1 MSTKNKIHQHPGP
14 GSRKIMFRGD
24 TVTFTLSLDKESQGK
39 AWVRTNIGH
48 ASIARKA
55 VIDSLDRNLPL
66 QGTEWFDIP
75 MRQVDSH
82 HFSVMLP
89 LSEVGHFEAKCFF
102 MSAGKTKP
110 LWPEGD
116 NITINVEPADSCCA
130 NIIYNAFVRQF
141 GKNKNGQHSP
151 DDSDKLCI
159 LHLDKKE
166 YTVIP
171 RSGTFRDLIAE
182 LDFIVGKLGC
192 RFVHLLPISPT
203 PTTYGRMGRFG
214 SPYAALHFTGID
226 PALAEFDIKA
236 TPLEQF
242 GELLDAIHARKGK
255 LMIDIAVNHT
265 GWAASLHE
273 THPHWLLRDH
283 TGDIRRPGAWGVVW
297 QDLTSLDY
305 SQQDLWKYIAHVFL
319 TWCRR
324 GVDGFR
330 CDAGYMIPLPAW
342 TYIITRVREQ
352 FPETI
357 FLLEGLG
364 GRISVTRDLLNHANF
379 NWAYSELFQNDD
391 RIQIENYLPEAIDIS
406 NTDGIAVHYAETH
419 DNNRLASRS
428 RIYARMR
435 TALCALCSHQG
446 AFGFAN
452 GVEWFADKKISVHE
466 AHPLNW
472 GSAENQV
479 DHIRRLNILLRSH
492 PVFFE
497 KVDLKLIQNGEGN
510 VIVLLRRHVP
520 SGKKLVIV
528 ANLDDKKTAE
538 AIWVFQA
545 DMAIGPWIDLLT
557 ERKIEV
563 ITGPDYHTCKLSPG
577 EVLCLTVD
585 EKDLD
590 LLKQPES
597 LSFLPERL
605 LFRKLK
611 AKAMEV
617 FCFYHGTQDIS
628 DFDLITATK
637 QLSDN
642 PVEFC
647 RSFNPDNQEHR
658 VIFWQWPRDLKREVI
673 LPPGHFLLVKA
684 DNPFRATI
692 IDGYEENKRVIVS
705 EESLPQNDGTH
716 FLLFTLCKDIST
728 ATHLTL
734 RVTVYEGQ
742 RTRHE
747 DSSLLFLTETPCPES
762 PAVIKRNDLMQGNH
776 IFLSTN
782 GIGGM
787 CRANIKWGKLNSKYD
802 ALLAANLNPLSP
814 EDRQIMFTRCRAW
827 IVYQGYSQEICFD
840 NLDHFRTEGNQ
851 GFWKYEIP
859 TGQGERI
866 DLLIAVKMI
875 QGENTVLLEFHRLPA
890 KSIKGKLDD
899 KESVQL
905 ILRPDIEDRNFHEN
919 TKAYKGPENAWP
931 AAITIEHDAFIFTPS
946 PDRKLKLHI
955 SKGVFVSQP
964 EWYYMVHRPA
974 EKERGLDPDSDLF
987 SPGYFSV
994 FMKGRETIGLTA
1006 FVNENLPV
1014 SSCQLSKNHAGKE
1027 NKSASPEQM
1036 LQGALNAFIVKRDNL
1051 KSVIA
1056 GYPWF
1061 LDWGRDS
1068 LIFSRGLI
1076 QAGMIDEASQ
1086 ILKLFGGF
1094 EDHGT
1099 LPNMIRGNNA
1109 GNRDT
1114 SDAPL
1119 WFVIVCADL
1128 IKKGSSPAFLSEK
1141 CGNRTM
1147 MDILLSI
1154 GHSYIEGT
1162 SNHIRMDQTSGLI
1175 YSPAHFT
1182 WMDTNYPACTPR
1194 QGYCIEIQ
1202 ALWHAALLFLSHI
1215 DKNGYNWD
1223 VWAKTVEQSIMEL
1236 FLLKNGYM
1244 ADCLHAPPDD
1254 PAKKGLPDDSLR
1266 PNQLLAITMG
1276 AVSDMT
1282 TCRDILD
1289 ACQSLLVPGAIR
1301 SLADAPINYSL
1312 EIIYNGNV
1320 IGDPHYPYRGHYG
1333 GDEDT
1338 GRKPAYHNGTAWTW
1352 LYPSYCEAYAKIYGK
1367 NGIATARSLLM
1378 GSLKIIRDG
1387 CIGHFP
1393 EILDGDYPHHQR
1405 GCDAQAWGLSE
1416 WLRVW
1421 KLLNNSNLQI
1431 G

>member
-1 MSTKNKIHQHPGP
+1 MDTKTHIHQHPKP
-14 GSRKIMFRGD
+14 GSRMVMFRGD
-24 TVTFTLSLDKESQGK
+24 TITFTLTLNKESHGR

-55 VIDSLDRNLPL
+55 IIDSVDKNLPL
-66 QGTEWFDIP
+66 LGTEWFDISMLQIDP
-75 MRQVDSH
+75 H
-82 HFSVMLP
+82 HFTITLP
-89 LSEVGHFEAKCFF
+89 LNEAGHFEAKCFF
-102 MSAGKTKP
+102 MPSGKSKP
-110 LWPEGD
+110 VWPEGN
-116 NITINVEPADSCCA
+116 NITINVEPADTCCA

-141 GKNKNGQHSP
+141 GKNKDGHHP
-151 DDSDKLCI
+151 PEDSDKFCI
-159 LHLDKKE
+159 ESLDKKE

-171 RSGTFRDLIAE
+171 KSGTFRDLIAE

-203 PTTYGRMGRFG
+203 PTTYGRMGRYG
-214 SPYAALHFTGID
+214 SPYAALNFTGID

-242 GELLDAIHARKGK
+242 AEFVDAIHARHAK

-305 SQQDLWKYIAHVFL
+305 SQKDLWKYIAHVFL

-342 TYIITRVREQ
+342 TYIIAKVREQ
-352 FPETI
+352 FPSTI

-364 GRISVTRDLLNHANF
+364 GKISATRDLLNQANF
-379 NWAYSELFQNDD
+379 NWAYSELFQNYD
-391 RIQIENYLPEAIDIS
+391 RSQIQNYLPEAIDIS
-406 NTDGIAVHYAETH
+406 KTDGIAVHYAETH

-428 RIYARMR
+428 KIYARMR

-452 GVEWFADKKISVHE
+452 GVEWFSDIKISVHE

-472 GSAENQV
+472 GSTENQV
-479 DHIRRLNILLRSH
+479 DLIRRLSILLRSH
-492 PVFFE
+492 PAFFE
-497 KVDLKLIQNGEGN
+497 EVDLKFIQKGEDN
-510 VIVLLRRHVP
+510 VIVLLRQHIP

-528 ANLDDKKTAE
+528 ANLDDEKSTE
-538 AIWVFQA
+538 AKWEFQA
-545 DMAIGPWIDLLT
+545 DMAGGPWIDLLT

-563 ITGPDYHTCKLSPG
+563 ITGPEDHTYKLSPG

-585 EKDLD
+585 EKDLN
-590 LLKQPES
+590 LLRQPEN
-597 LSFLPERL
+597 LAFLPERL
-605 LFRKLK
+605 LLQKLK

-617 FCFYHGTQDIS
+617 FCFYHGTKDIS
-628 DFDLITATK
+628 GHDLTKATE
-637 QLSDN
+637 QLTES

-647 RSFNPDNQEHR
+647 RSFNPDNHEHR
-658 VIFWQWPRDLKREVI
+658 IIFWQWPRDLKREVI

-684 DNPFRATI
+684 DYPFRAAI
-692 IDGYEENKRVIVS
+692 IDGYEENERGIVS
-705 EESLPQNDGTH
+705 EESLPQKDGTH
-716 FLLFTLCKDIST
+716 FILFAPCTDIT
-728 ATHLTL
+728 DTTHRVL
-734 RVTVYEGQ
+734 RVTVFEKENA
-742 RTRHE
+742 RHE
-747 DSSLLFLTETPCPES
+747 DSPLFLLCEASYTDI
-762 PAVIKRNDLMQGNH
+762 PALFRRNELSQSDHL
-776 IFLSTN
+776 FLSTN

-802 ALLAANLNPLSP
+802 ALLAANLNPVFP

-840 NLDHFRTEGNQ
+840 SLDYFRCEGNQ

-866 DLLIAVKMI
+866 DLIIAMQMI
-875 QGENTVLLEFHRLPA
+875 QGENTVLLEFYRLPA
-890 KSIKGKLDD
+890 KSAKGILND
-899 KESVQL
+899 KDPVQL

-931 AAITIEHDAFIFTPS
+931 AATSTEHDAFTFAPAS
-946 PDRKLKLHI
+946 DRKLTLRI
-955 SKGVFVSQP
+955 SKGIFVSQP
-964 EWYYMVHRPA
+964 EWYYMIHHPA

-987 SPGYFSV
+987 SPGYFSA
-994 FMKGRETIGLTA
+994 FIKGRETIRLTA
-1006 FVNENLPV
+1006 SVNENH
-1014 SSCQLSKNHAGKE
+1014 SSRPSAKITRKDENHSAPLE
-1027 NKSASPEQM
+1027 NF
-1036 LQGALNAFIVKRDNL
+1036 LQDVLQAFMVRRGNL

-1094 EDHGT
+1094 EDYGT
-1099 LPNMIRGNNA
+1099 LLNMIRGNNT

-1119 WFVIVCADL
+1119 WFVVACADM
-1128 IKKGSSPAFLSEK
+1128 IKRENSPAFLSEK
-1141 CGNRTM
+1141 CGNRTI

-1162 SNHIRMDQTSGLI
+1162 PNHIRMDQTSGLI
-1175 YSPAHFT
+1175 YSPAHFS

-1202 ALWHAALLFLSHI
+1202 ALWHAALVFLSMV
-1215 DKNGYNWD
+1215 DLNVSNRQNWEYL
-1223 VWAKTVEQSIMEL
+1223 AKTVKHSIFEL
-1236 FLLKNGYM
+1236 FMLKQGYL
-1244 ADCLHAPPDD
+1244 ADCLHASPNNPASKWVPDD
-1254 PAKKGLPDDSLR
+1254 ALR
-1266 PNQLLAITMG
+1266 PNQLLAVTLDS
-1276 AVSDMT
+1276 VSDAIA
-1282 TCRDILD
+1282 CRTILD
-1289 ACQSLLVPGAIR
+1289 SCQSLLVPGAIR
-1301 SLADAPINYSL
+1301 SLADAPINYPI
-1312 EIIYNGNV
+1312 EIIHNGNV
-1320 IGDPHYPYRGHYG
+1320 IIPPNYPYRGRYS

-1338 GRKPAYHNGTAWTW
+1338 SRKPAYHNGTAWTW
-1352 LYPSYCEAYAKIYGK
+1352 LYPSYCEAYAKVYGK
-1367 NGIATARSLLM
+1367 NGVPTARSLLL
-1378 GSLKIIRDG
+1378 GSLEIIRKG

-1416 WLRVW
+1416 WMRVW
-1421 KLLNNSNLQI
+1421 NLLKTNDEI
-1431 G
+1431 